1 MGAIVWGEFELE
13 PEVRDWYLTLNED
26 QQGRV
31 DFHIDR
37 LAMKGP
43 LLDEPHTNNSVASFE
58 SCVSISEVGRRES
71 PTGSHR
77 VVASY
82 C

>member
-1 MGAIVWGEFELE
+1 MGAIVWGEVELE

-37 LAMKGP
+37 ARRAM
-43 LLDEPHTNNSVASFE
+43 E
-58 SCVSISEVGRRES
+58 SCLAEGHT
-71 PTGSHR
+71 TGDDND
-77 VVASY
+77 
-82 C
+82 